1 MNHLISIIV
10 PAYNIEK
17 YIGRC
22 LDSILNQ
29 TYKNI
34 EVIVVND
41 GSSDSTGSI
50 IDDYSRKDDRV
61 KPFHKENGGV
71 SSARILGVNHAIGD
85 YIGFVDG
92 DDYVEPEM
100 FEHLLNNALKYNAD
114 ISHCGYQMVF
124 PNGRIDYYYNTG
136 KVVKQDNITGLKDL
150 ISGNFVEPGL
160 WNKLYKKEIVEGF
173 ERSELWD
180 SSIKINEDLLMNYIL
195 FKKSKKSIYED
206 KCIYHYALR
215 RNSASTSKKQLY
227 HWNDP
232 LKVIKSILNDSESGS
247 EIYSIS
253 YERYLRALINLV
265 LQKEY
270 KEESKTA
277 KDILKNEMRLG
288 NIHKYCKSKKLLF
301 MSLGV
306 GWVEP
311 IYRLIRRFYDSVTGI
326 SKKYDVS

>member
-124 PNGRIDYYYNTG
+124 PNGRI
-136 KVVKQDNITGLKDL
+136 
-150 ISGNFVEPGL
+150 
-160 WNKLYKKEIVEGF
+160 
-173 ERSELWD
+173 ERIPPPCSFFA
-180 SSIKINEDLLMNYIL
+180 SSSC
-195 FKKSKKSIYED
+195 F
-206 KCIYHYALR
+206 
-215 RNSASTSKKQLY
+215 
-227 HWNDP
+227 
-232 LKVIKSILNDSESGS
+232 
-247 EIYSIS
+247 
-253 YERYLRALINLV
+253 
-265 LQKEY
+265 
-270 KEESKTA
+270 
-277 KDILKNEMRLG
+277 
-288 NIHKYCKSKKLLF
+288 F
-301 MSLGV
+301 
-306 GWVEP
+306 
-311 IYRLIRRFYDSVTGI
+311 
-326 SKKYDVS
+326 